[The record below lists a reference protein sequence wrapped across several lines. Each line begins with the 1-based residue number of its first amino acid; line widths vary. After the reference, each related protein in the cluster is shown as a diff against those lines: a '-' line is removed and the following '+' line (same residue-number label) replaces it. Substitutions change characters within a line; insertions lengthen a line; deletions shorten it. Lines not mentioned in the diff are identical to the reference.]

1 MKAGRTMMALASLG
15 VLLMVSSVY
24 AGPGGMGFGGGMCPA
39 GRGMGFGRGMDRW
52 AAGLDLTAA
61 QQKQVQALRIE
72 FMKKQEDLRSQIAK
86 KRIALMELASAGPV
100 DEQTIE
106 KKKQEIWALKD
117 AARNERR
124 AMGTKFR
131 ALLTP
136 DQRQKLGPFGPG
148 MGMGRGRGCL
158 GRGSGQGF
166 GNRRGMGGRPGPSS
180 DL

>member
-1 MKAGRTMMALASLG
+1 MLALASLG

-24 AGPGGMGFGGGMCPA
+24 AGPGGMCFGGGMCPN
-39 GRGMGFGRGMDRW
+39 GGMSFGRGMARW
-52 AAGLDLTAA
+52 AAALDLTEA

-72 FMKKQEDLRSQIAK
+72 FMKKQEDLRSQMAK
-86 KRIALMELASAGPV
+86 KRIELLEVASAGTV

-106 KKKQEIWALKD
+106 KKKQEIWALQD

-136 DQRQKLGPFGPG
+136 EQRQKLGPFGPG
-148 MGMGRGRGCL
+148 MGRGCM
-158 GRGSGQGF
+158 GKGFGQGSGQGF
-166 GNRRGMGGRPGPSS
+166 GNRGGRGGRPGPSA